1 MRLQTLALSAAVF
14 LLLAPAAASA
24 TDIQAVGQPCSPN
37 GLTAGP
43 NLSGQSVIC
52 TAGAW
57 VLTGGEWGVNG
68 TSYYYSGGNVGIGST
83 SPAATLDVNG
93 TAAVNSHKLYLANGG
108 NVTHW
113 IQFNSG
119 TTEVWNYWNNL
130 DFQSYNSGTNTH
142 TLWLGSTGNV
152 GIGTTAPGY
161 PLQINGQAAWGAG
174 TQLGRLNYST
184 TEVYVEN
191 ATSGGILAFRTNAGS
206 GDADVV
212 DILSNGNVGI
222 GTTSPQATLD
232 VKGYAR
238 LALQSSQPAACST
251 TNQGAI
257 ALNHLAQ
264 MCACNGTSWIFADSV
279 GASCSW

>member
-1 MRLQTLALSAAVF
+1 M
-14 LLLAPAAASA
+14 
-24 TDIQAVGQPCSPN
+24 
-37 GLTAGP
+37 
-43 NLSGQSVIC
+43 
-52 TAGAW
+52 
-57 VLTGGEWGVNG
+57 
-68 TSYYYSGGNVGIGST
+68 
-83 SPAATLDVNG
+83 
-93 TAAVNSHKLYLANGG
+93 
-108 NVTHW
+108 
-113 IQFNSG
+113 
-119 TTEVWNYWNNL
+119 WNYWNNL